1 MNPSSVISCLLLL
14 GAVGPSLQEP
24 WPEQANNVQEQE
36 DIFQI
41 NNPQIQQHPLSGA
54 VEKARFLAA
63 NLALMDTKIQQF
75 HSQMQAEGP
84 AIPPQ
89 VVTHLAAV
97 AQDLY
102 DSLMAEQVNA
112 QRYGY
117 YYYYKSADSQ
127 SDTPRPTGDS
137 ANAQGYGYG
146 YYKSAESQGTDTPRP
161 TGDSENQAPGKEMGY
176 GYGYRGYGRRYG
188 YYGK

>member
-1 MNPSSVISCLLLL
+1 MNPSSVAIISCLLLL

-24 WPEQANNVQEQE
+24 WPEQANNVQGQE
-36 DIFQI
+36 DIFQM
-41 NNPQIQQHPLSGA
+41 NNPQIQQYPLSGA

-63 NLALMDTKIQQF
+63 NLALMDAKIQQF
-75 HSQMQAEGP
+75 HPQMQAEP
-84 AIPPQ
+84 PVIPSE
-89 VVTHLAAV
+89 VVTHLASV

-112 QRYGY
+112 Q
-117 YYYYKSADSQ
+117 
-127 SDTPRPTGDS
+127 
-137 ANAQGYGYG
+137 GYG

-176 GYGYRGYGRRYG
+176 GYGRYGRYGGYGGHYG